1 MSSNNDTIS
10 KTLTVVIGLCL
21 VCSLIVSV
29 AAVGLKP
36 TQEYNKALD
45 KQRNILE
52 AAGLLDQ
59 AGGDI
64 AGAFDKYIEAKVVD
78 LATGAYVEMPA
89 EQAATYDQRKASKTP
104 GKNIVLTSDQDVASI
119 KRIAQQANV
128 FLAKNEAGEVTSIIL
143 PVHGYGLWSTMYAF
157 LAVKPDTNTVQAL
170 VYYDQLETPGL
181 GGEIENPA
189 WKSLWVGKKLFDDD
203 WNVAIKVVKG
213 GATPGDI
220 HGVDGLAGATLTA
233 NGVQN
238 TFDFWLSDDAFGP
251 YLAKVRSEGVTN
263 G

>member
-1 MSSNNDTIS
+1 MSSNNDSIS
-10 KTLTVVIGLCL
+10 KTLIVVIGLCL

-36 TQEYNKALD
+36 TQQYNKALD

-52 AAGLLDQ
+52 AAGLLAQ

-64 AGAFDKYIEAKVVD
+64 AGVYNQYIEAKVVD
-78 LATGAYVEMPA
+78 LTTGEYVTDIDA
-89 EQAATYDQRKASKTP
+89 NKFDQRKASKTP
-104 GKNIVLTSDQDVASI
+104 GENIELKGSEDIAGI
-119 KRIAQQANV
+119 KRMSKYANV
-128 FLAKNEAGEVTSIIL
+128 YFAKNDAGEVETLIL

-157 LAVKPDTNTVQAL
+157 LAVEPDTNTVKAL

-181 GGEIENPA
+181 GGEIENPS
-189 WKSLWVGKKLFDDD
+189 WKAQWVGKKLFDDN
-203 WNVAIKVVKG
+203 WNLVMKVVKG

-220 HGVDGLAGATLTA
+220 HGVDGLSGATLTG

-238 TFDFWLSDDAFGP
+238 TFDFWLSDKAFGN
-251 YLAKVRSEGVTN
+251 YLAKVRSEGLNN

>member
-1 MSSNNDTIS
+1 MSANNDSIK
-10 KTLTVVIGLCL
+10 KTLIVVISLCL
-21 VCSLIVSV
+21 VCSLVVSI

-36 TQEYNKALD
+36 VQQYNKALD

-64 AGAFDKYIEAKVVD
+64 AGTFNTYIEAKLVD
-78 LATGAYVEMPA
+78 LSTGTYISDMDANA
-89 EQAATYDQRKASKTP
+89 YDQRKASKTP
-104 GKNIVLTSDQDVASI
+104 GSNVVLNSDQDVASI
-119 KRIAQQANV
+119 KRTAKYANIY
-128 FLAKNEAGEVTSIIL
+128 LAKNESGQVDSIIL

-157 LAVKPDTNTVQAL
+157 LAVETDANTVKAL

-181 GGEIENPA
+181 GGEVENPS
-189 WKSLWVGKKLFDDD
+189 WKALWVGKKLFDEN
-203 WNVAIKVVKG
+203 WNTAIKVVKG

-220 HGVDGLAGATLTA
+220 HGVDGLSGATLTA

-238 TFDFWLSDDAFGP
+238 TFNFWLGENGFGP
-251 YLAKVRSEGVTN
+251 YLAKVRSEGINN

>member
-36 TQEYNKALD
+36 TQQYNKALD

-52 AAGLLDQ
+52 AAGLLDK
-59 AGGDI
+59 AAGDI
-64 AGAFDKYIEAKVVD
+64 SGTFDKYIEAKVVD
-78 LATGAYVEMPA
+78 LATGTYVDMSSED
-89 EQAATYDQRKASKTP
+89 AAAYDQRKMAKTS
-104 GKNIVLTSDQDVASI
+104 GENIVLSADQDVASI
-119 KRIAQQANV
+119 KRIAQKANV
-128 FLAKNEAGEVTSIIL
+128 YLAKDEAGEVTSIIL

-157 LAVKPDTNTVQAL
+157 LAIKPDTNTVQAL

-181 GGEIENPA
+181 GGEVENPS
-189 WKSLWVGKKLFDDD
+189 WKNLWVGKKLFDDD
-203 WNVAIKVVKG
+203 WNLAIRVVKG

-251 YLAKVRSEGVTN
+251 YLAKVRSEGVNN